1 MGAKLKKWEMNKT
14 NLISVREL
22 RLEMPRY
29 INEIARGKTYIV
41 LKRSKPVFKIS
52 PVLSRFEQGSSSGY

>member
-1 MGAKLKKWEMNKT
+1 MAKNKNKQLNKT

-29 INEIARGKTYIV
+29 ISEVGRGKTFIV
-41 LKRSKPVFKIS
+41 IKRSKPVFKIS
-52 PVLSRFEQGSSSGY
+52 PVVGKFE

>member
-1 MGAKLKKWEMNKT
+1 MARKLQKWETNKT

-29 INEIARGKTYIV
+29 INEIARGRTFVVI
-41 LKRSKPVFKIS
+41 KRSKPVFKIG
-52 PVLSRFEQGSSSGY
+52 PVLGKFE